1 MAGMFSGYLQAA
13 AYKNLNGVLGHEGW
27 QWLYIICGI
36 ISLPIGII
44 GYFFNP
50 DVPENSRAFY
60 LTTEEISLAR
70 ERLLR
75 NGYKPLGASAS
86 DKTKIFR
93 IMKQWQ
99 FWALPLGY
107 FLVQSSFPSAQ
118 PALALY
124 LKATQRPVHQI
135 KHLAY
140 RTISHRGGC
149 PNRSR
154 HALRFST
161 PERPTLASHHF
172 HASGYF
178 HWCWHNCGV
187 ERPRGCQILCIL
199 YFVRVCRRALN
210 LLFMV
215 PRADAT

>member
-36 ISLPIGII
+36 ISLPVGII

-50 DVPENSRAFY
+50 DFPENSREFY

-93 IMKQWQ
+93 IMKQ
-99 FWALPLGY
+99 
-107 FLVQSSFPSAQ
+107 
-118 PALALY
+118 
-124 LKATQRPVHQI
+124 
-135 KHLAY
+135 
-140 RTISHRGGC
+140 
-149 PNRSR
+149 
-154 HALRFST
+154 
-161 PERPTLASHHF
+161 
-172 HASGYF
+172 
-178 HWCWHNCGV
+178 
-187 ERPRGCQILCIL
+187 
-199 YFVRVCRRALN
+199 
-210 LLFMV
+210 
-215 PRADAT
+215 